1 MPFQIIKYRF
11 GVALALFFSLSANV
25 LAQQN
30 MKCNVGLQQDKMLV
44 GDQQELVIE
53 LEYPASAT
61 LQHIDFERLDSN
73 TIELIDY
80 ILMDSLESSD
90 LKSNRIR
97 ATITAFTAGD
107 YKISLPVRIRDGQ
120 QTQTIF
126 SDTMHLVVYSPT
138 LDSTTL
144 APIKDILP
152 EKDDITDWGW
162 IILLIFLVPIVLIG
176 LYVLISSQK
185 KKQTQLGLPSLSAYD
200 SAMKALETLQQS
212 SHLAKG
218 NVKIYYSELSNI
230 VRNYLEKAY
239 QIPAL
244 ESTSAQILA
253 HEHGNK
259 LSDEQQ
265 VLLRKLLSTSDLVK
279 FAKVE
284 PTSETHNNT
293 WETAKQII
301 LLSKG

>member
-1 MPFQIIKYRF
+1 MPFQMIKYRF
-11 GVALALFFSLSANV
+11 AAAMMLFFSLSANV
-25 LAQQN
+25 QAQQN
-30 MKCNVGLQQDKMLV
+30 MRCAVGLQQGKMLV

-53 LEYPASAT
+53 LEYPASAM

-80 ILMDSLESSD
+80 ILMDSVESSGF
-90 LKSNRIR
+90 KKNTIR

-120 QTQTIF
+120 QTETVF

-138 LDSTTL
+138 LENEDL
-144 APIKDILP
+144 APIKDIFL
-152 EKDDITDWGW
+152 EKNDFTDWWWKVAIGLFAP
-162 IILLIFLVPIVLIG
+162 ILLMGLYLLIFKKEKQNDK
-176 LYVLISSQK
+176 ISIP
-185 KKQTQLGLPSLSAYD
+185 TISAYD
-200 SAMKALETLQQS
+200 SAINALETLQQS
-212 SHLAKG
+212 SHLAQG
-218 NVKIYYSELSNI
+218 DVKIYYSELSNI

-244 ESTSAQILA
+244 ESTSVQVLA
-253 HEHGNK
+253 HEGAKK

-265 VLLRKLLSTSDLVK
+265 MLLRKLLTTADLVK

-284 PTSETHNNT
+284 PTAETHENT
-293 WETAKQII
+293 WQAAKQFI
-301 LLSKG
+301 LLSK